1 MKKRWL
7 SILLVCG
14 MLLTTLPSA
23 VFAEG
28 EEPSGCVCTA
38 ACTAEVRN
46 ADCPTCGAEDAA
58 LEDCA
63 KYEVKQENEPND
75 TQEPADPQEKAQ
87 EEPKVTEPAEEP
99 TAPAKSQVA
108 VRAAAVQAA
117 HTHCA
122 CGGSI
127 SAGDHTSHE
136 NVTYKA
142 CTKANY
148 LRQIFWIEKVDVAYA
163 YLENDLTLDYNLSIQ
178 EGKTLY
184 LCLNGHTLN
193 LGEYYIWVGRE
204 GATLY
209 LCDCSAQ
216 KTGTVSGGS
225 KGCVSV
231 DDASDYKATFNMYGG
246 TLRDGNRS
254 SGGGVNVVNGT
265 MNMYGG
271 TITENTATSDGGGI
285 FVNTKSALNLYGGT
299 ITKNTV
305 STNEGHHGG
314 GVYVESNMWSGVG
327 KISISGSPVITG
339 NTRTY
344 TPNSTT
350 TTENVYLGHG
360 FTNSGDLPIITLG
373 TVTSGANIG
382 IWAGESVFSTA
393 SETDYSGYFSS
404 DVAGYHVEYNAE
416 KKLELKSGAAH
427 THTGG
432 TATCTNRAVCETC
445 GREYGELNPANHSG
459 TLGDWQTSDTEHWQV
474 YSCCKVEANRAAHSG
489 GTADCQHKAVCT
501 TCGGKYGDV
510 DPTNHTGT
518 QGEWKSD
525 GDKHWK
531 EYSCC
536 GVKVAEGT
544 HAFTAEK
551 AEENYLKSEATCTEA
566 AVYYKSCKVC
576 GLSSE
581 GMADEA
587 TFFSGNILSHDY
599 GAWTSNGDGT
609 HTRVC
614 ARDASHTE
622 TKDCHGGTATCTAK
636 AICED
641 CGGAYGEMAAHDFT
655 AEVAEEDYLK
665 SPATCTTKAVYYKSC
680 ATCGLSSAGTT
691 EEATFE
697 SGNVLGHDWGEPSYT
712 WTAVPD
718 GYMCVASSKCKNC
731 DEDVGDIATVTYA
744 VTKEPTCLEEGTGTY
759 TAMFSG
765 AFGFPSQ
772 TKDITLPATGHDW
785 GTTEYTWTPTEDGYT
800 CTAKRVCQKDKT
812 HAETESVTAAYAV
825 VTEPTCL
832 TDGLGRYQA
841 SFEADW
847 AEDASKD
854 VTLSAL
860 GHDWGAWTS
869 NGDGTHTR
877 VCTKDSSH
885 TEDGTCSGGTATC
898 TERAICDVCG
908 GAYGDLAAHDF
919 TAEVAEEKY
928 LKSEATCTEAA
939 VYYKS
944 CKACGLTSEGTEQ
957 EDTFQYGN
965 PLGHDYDTEWSQD
978 ETHHWYV
985 CKRCQDVA
993 ELEEHTASGW
1003 ITDKAA
1009 TAKAA
1014 GERHKECTVC
1024 GYILETDTIPATG
1037 SKTKPGKQD
1046 NTKTRTKTNAP
1057 KTGDD
1062 STLLLW
1068 TALLGVSGVGVTSV
1082 VRYGR
1087 KRKDNE

>member
-28 EEPSGCVCTA
+28 EEPGGCVCTA
-38 ACTAEVRN
+38 ACTAEARN
-46 ADCPTCGAEDAA
+46 PECPTCGAEDAA

-63 KYEVKQENEPND
+63 KHEAKQENEPND

-87 EEPKVTEPAEEP
+87 EESKATEPAEEP

-108 VRAAAVQAA
+108 VQAAANNKAAAVQAA
-117 HTHCA
+117 HTHCF

-127 SAGDHTSHE
+127 SAGGHTSHS
-136 NVTYKA
+136 
-142 CTKANY
+142 
-148 LRQIFWIEKVDVAYA
+148 DVAYTAWNGTSSISYTNNTA
-163 YLENDLTLDYNLSIQ
+163 YVYLTGNVTLS
-178 EGKTLY
+178 ELRLRGKTLY
-184 LCLNGHTLN
+184 LCLNGNKITFSEYQVTLDN
-193 LGEYYIWVGRE
+193 DT
-204 GATLY
+204 TLY
-209 LCDCSAQ
+209 LCDCSAE
-216 KTGTVSGGS
+216 KRGKISSSTGRNCCVLVSGNN
-225 KGCVSV
+225 
-231 DDASDYKATFNMYGG
+231 ATFNMYGG
-246 TLRDGNRS
+246 TLRDGRKS
-254 SGGGVNVVNGT
+254 GHGGGVNIEKGM

-271 TITENTATSDGGGI
+271 MITENTATSDGGGI
-285 FVNTKSALNLYGGT
+285 YVGTNGKLNLYGGT
-299 ITKNTV
+299 ITGNKV
-305 STNEGHHGG
+305 ITNEAHHGG
-314 GVYVESNMWSGVG
+314 GVYVESNKWSGVG

-339 NTRTY
+339 NTRVY

-350 TTENVYLGHG
+350 TTENVYLGYG

-393 SETDYSGYFSS
+393 SENDYSGYFSS

-427 THTGG
+427 AHSGG
-432 TATCTNRAVCETC
+432 TAYCNQKAICATC
-445 GREYGELNPANHSG
+445 GKEYGNVDPDNHSG
-459 TLGDWQTSDTEHWQV
+459 TRGNDWKSDGDGHWQV
-474 YSCCKVEANRAAHSG
+474 YSCCGAEENRAAHNG
-489 GTADCQHKAVCT
+489 GKANCKDKAVCT
-501 TCGGKYGDV
+501 TCGGKYGDL
-510 DPTNHTGT
+510 DPDNHTGT

-551 AEENYLKSEATCTEA
+551 AEEQYLKSGSTCEAPAE
-566 AVYYKSCKVC
+566 YYKSCATC
-576 GLSSE
+576 GRSSKGTE
-581 GMADEA
+581 GET
-587 TFFSGNILSHDY
+587 TFASGNVLGHDY
-599 GAWTSNGDGT
+599 GAWTPNGDGT

-614 ARDASHTE
+614 FRNDSHTE
-622 TKDCHGGTATCTAK
+622 TNDCSGGTATCTNQAVCK
-636 AICED
+636 Y
-641 CGGAYGEMAAHDFT
+641 CGGEYGGLAAHEFT
-655 AEVAEEDYLK
+655 AKTVDAKYLK
-665 SPATCTTKAVYYKSC
+665 SASSCTEPAVYYKSC
-680 ATCGLSSAGTT
+680 KACGLSSKGTAD
-691 EEATFE
+691 EATFV
-697 SGNVLGHDWGEPSYT
+697 SGNVLGHDWDEPSYT

-731 DEDVGDIATVTYA
+731 NTNIADVASMTYDVVTQ
-744 VTKEPTCLEEGTGTY
+744 PTCLTTGIGRY
-759 TAMFSG
+759 TATFSS
-765 AFGFPSQ
+765 FPSQ

-785 GTTEYTWTPTEDGYT
+785 GATEYTWTSIEDGYN
-800 CTAKRVCQKDKT
+800 CTAKRICQKDKT

-832 TDGLGRYQA
+832 TAGLGRYQA

-860 GHDWGAWTS
+860 GHDWGAWTP

-877 VCTKDSSH
+877 ICTKDSSH

-908 GAYGDLAAHDF
+908 GEYGDLAAHDF

-944 CKACGLTSEGTEQ
+944 CTACGLTSEDTEQ

-1009 TAKAA
+1009 TAKAD

-1037 SKTKPGKQD
+1037 SKTKTGKKD
-1046 NTKTRTKTNAP
+1046 TTKTGTKTRTKTNAP

-1068 TALLGVSGVGVTSV
+1068 TALLGVSGVGVTGV